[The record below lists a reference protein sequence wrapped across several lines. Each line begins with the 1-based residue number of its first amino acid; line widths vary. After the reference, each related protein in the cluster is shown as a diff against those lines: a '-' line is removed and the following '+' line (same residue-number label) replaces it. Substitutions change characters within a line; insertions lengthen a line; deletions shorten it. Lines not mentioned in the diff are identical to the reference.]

1 MYFSVAIQ
9 IIFPRQS
16 KLFFRDSPI
25 GFRSVSHL
33 YNPQH
38 VSQNPSQVGEY
49 QVKPTD
55 RELQSCIFKDRM
67 HMKH

>member
-1 MYFSVAIQ
+1 MVSQISRPYLFSIQ

-38 VSQNPSQVGEY
+38 VSQNPSQVEEY
-49 QVKPTD
+49 KVKSE
-55 RELQSCIFKDRM
+55 ELQICIFKV
-67 HMKH
+67 